1 MGEKEDMKKKGER
14 RGDKKEGYEATEN
27 RKEREREK

>member
-14 RGDKKEGYEATEN
+14 RGTKEGYEATEN